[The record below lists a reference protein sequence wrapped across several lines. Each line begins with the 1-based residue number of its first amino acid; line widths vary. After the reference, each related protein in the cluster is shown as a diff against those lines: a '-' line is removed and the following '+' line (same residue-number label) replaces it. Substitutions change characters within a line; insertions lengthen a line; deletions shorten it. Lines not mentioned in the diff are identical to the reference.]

1 MTGLSVLL
9 AGLGLA
15 AIAWHRNRAA
25 LRAEIERDE
34 WRDVAV
40 DLREKHEATG
50 CAIGSYD
57 NRCAACREYDRL
69 AERDSSQGRSDAT
82 WIDTILETET

>member
-1 MTGLSVLL
+1 MTSLSVLL

-34 WRDVAV
+34 WRNVA
-40 DLREKHEATG
+40 REYRNSTASVKHGVHCHVVARL
-50 CAIGSYD
+50 IGGGFKASD
-57 NRCAACREYDRL
+57 ERCALCRQYD
-69 AERDSSQGRSDAT
+69 AANEGT
-82 WIDTILETET
+82 K